1 MQNKAAPVALRDY
14 VIMSSTGSGSS
25 STETTD
31 SSKTVTHREMYA
43 VTDRMIAELDRRFTD
58 NEVQL
63 AACDT
68 IFPGS
73 PNFLNFELMAPL
85 AKQFGP
91 NLSIDSDKL
100 KPQIAVISEMLK
112 GIKVETAE
120 DILQLLWPMKSA
132 FPDAVRFFQLVLTLP
147 VSSAQAERSFSSMKR
162 VKNYL
167 RSTMSQQRLTNL
179 CLLSI
184 ERELSDTLLSDLS
197 PLVDKFAEMK
207 DRKLNLVM

>member
-1 MQNKAAPVALRDY
+1 M
-14 VIMSSTGSGSS
+14 
-25 STETTD
+25 
-31 SSKTVTHREMYA
+31 
-43 VTDRMIAELDRRFTD
+43 
-58 NEVQL
+58 QL

-73 PNFLNFELMAPL
+73 PNFLNFELVASLPSSLVLTCPL
-85 AKQFGP
+85 TVT
-91 NLSIDSDKL
+91 NC
-100 KPQIAVISEMLK
+100 EMLK
-112 GIKVETAE
+112 GIKYGETAE
-120 DILQLLWPMKSA
+120 SILQFLWPMKSA

-147 VSSAQAERSFSSMKR
+147 VSSAQADRSFSSMKR

-167 RSTMSQQRLTNL
+167 RSTISQQRLTNL

-197 PLVDKFAEMK
+197 PLVDEFSKIK

>member
-1 MQNKAAPVALRDY
+1 
-14 VIMSSTGSGSS
+14 MSSTGSGSS

-31 SSKTVTHREMYA
+31 SLKTVTRREMYA
-43 VTDRMIAELDRRFTD
+43 VIDRMIAELDRRFTD